1 MELII
6 FLAVFLFF
14 CSMVVKH
21 VKKSKPVKLPPG
33 PKPLPI
39 IGNIH
44 QLSGG
49 LPHHILADMAKKY
62 GPLMHLKLGE
72 VSYIVLSS
80 AEVAKEV
87 MNQHDI
93 LFSSRPELLSVRIID
108 YNCTNITFSPY
119 GDYWRQLRKICTV
132 ELLSAKRVQ
141 TFRSLREEEVLNMIK
156 LVFHKKGSVV
166 NLSKMVF
173 SVTYSIIAQ
182 AAFGKRSK
190 YQEEFLVLM
199 EEIMNVTGGFSIA
212 DLYPSIKILEVISG
226 MRQRLEKI
234 HKKTDII
241 LGNILDEH
249 KEKRNRLEARGDQEA
264 REDLIDILLSVQ
276 NSGEFGAPLTDDNI
290 KAVISDIYAAGGE
303 SSATT
308 AIWTMSEMIKNPGV
322 LKRAQD
328 EVRQVFDGKGNVDES
343 GLHELQYMQAA
354 IKETMRIHPALPL
367 LLPRECRENC
377 ETNGYEIPVKTRVIV
392 NAWAIGRDP
401 IHWDDPDKFNPDR
414 FLGSQI
420 DFRGKDFSYIPFGAG
435 RRMCPGITFALPNV
449 QLPLAQLLFH
459 FDWKLPGGLELEK
472 LDMTEN
478 FGLAVGRKHDLELIP
493 IPYSRSSVK

>member
-6 FLAVFLFF
+6 FIAVFLLF
-14 CSMVVKH
+14 CTLVVKI

-49 LPHHILADMAKKY
+49 LPHHILADLAKKY
-62 GPLMHLKLGE
+62 GSLMHLKLGE
-72 VSYIVLSS
+72 VSHIVVSS

-93 LFSSRPELLSVRIID
+93 LFSSRPELLAVRIID
-108 YNCTNITFSPY
+108 YNCTDITFSPY
-119 GDYWRQLRKICTV
+119 GDYWWQLRKICTV

-141 TFRSLREEEVLNMIK
+141 TFRSLREEEVFNMIK
-156 LVFHKKGSVV
+156 LVFHKKGSVM

-199 EEIMNVTGGFSIA
+199 EEMMNVSGGFSIA
-212 DLYPSIKILEVISG
+212 DLYPSIKMLEVITG

-234 HKKTDII
+234 HKKKDII
-241 LGNILDEH
+241 LGNILEEH
-249 KEKRNRLEARGDQEA
+249 KVKRIKSDARGDQ
-264 REDLIDILLSVQ
+264 REDLIDVLINVQSSV
-276 NSGEFGAPLTDDNI
+276 EFGAPLTDDNI
-290 KAVISDIYAAGGE
+290 KAVISEIYSAGGE

-308 AIWTMSEMIKNPGV
+308 VIWTISEMIRNPGV

-343 GLHELQYMQAA
+343 GLHELQYLQAA
-354 IKETMRIHPALPL
+354 IKETMRLHPALPL
-367 LLPRECRENC
+367 LLQRECRESC
-377 ETNGYEIPVKTRVIV
+377 EIDGYEIPVKTRVII

-401 IHWDDPDKFNPDR
+401 MHWNEPEKFNPDR

-459 FDWKLPGGLELEK
+459 FDWELPGGLELEK

-478 FGLAVGRKHDLELIP
+478 FGLAVGRKHDLDLVP
-493 IPYSRSSVK
+493 TPYSGSSLK